1 MYIKT
6 ESVNEAFVEI
16 LKLLSIEGQESA
28 PKNKKIKEIINLCVE
43 VDNPRNRVVT
53 SIKRKI
59 DMAFA
64 FGQLSW
70 YLDGRNDLEM
80 MEYYSKSFINNSD
93 DGKTLNS
100 AYGYRIFNGEH
111 PLINFN
117 QWENVKRI
125 LKDDNDSRQA
135 IIHLHTPNDKK
146 IKDEVCTLSLQFLIR
161 DNKLN
166 MITTMR
172 SNDIYI
178 GFTYDVFIFTLMQE
192 ILANELGV
200 ELGKYYHNVGSMHI
214 YEDQFYLL
222 EDIQEN
228 KLPEMKKINNKL
240 NDFKDIISIEST
252 IREMVQNNSHSFEQI
267 FIHTLTK
274 FEDELK
280 DNYLNI
286 FAWGSFMLKAS
297 QKMYINKYNNVI
309 LDKVRKNNETNADVL
324 QHINNFKEEGRK
336 IIIDGVDGTGKS
348 TLSKIIGEEF
358 NLQIQ
363 HYHAPSDH
371 FGFYDNYMYNLENNN
386 NTVFD
391 RFFLSEIAYSK
402 FLNRECYIKDHE
414 IEKLIDKCKKQEA
427 AFIFIIAKN
436 QEQLDIV
443 KNRLKDEDKQYF
455 DKIEKMNKQYKKLS
469 KLLEDKGLE
478 VIIKD
483 VE

>member
-1 MYIKT
+1 MHIKT
-6 ESVNEAFVEI
+6 KSVNEAFVKI

-28 PKNKKIKEIINLCVE
+28 PKNKKIKELINLCIE
-43 VDNPRNRVVT
+43 VDNPRNRVIT
-53 SIKRKI
+53 SIERKI

-64 FGQLSW
+64 FGELSW

-80 MEYYSKSFINNSD
+80 MKYYSESFANNSD

-117 QWENVKRI
+117 QWNNVKRI

-146 IKDEVCTLSLQFLIR
+146 TKDEVCTLSLQFLIR

-172 SNDIYI
+172 SNDIFS
-178 GFTYDVFIFTLMQE
+178 GFTYDVFIFTLLQE
-192 ILANELGV
+192 ILANELDI
-200 ELGKYYHNVGSMHI
+200 ELGKYYHNVGSMHV

-252 IREMVQNNSHSFEQI
+252 IRELVQNNNHSFDQI
-267 FIHTLTK
+267 LTHTLTK
-274 FEDELK
+274 FEDELE
-280 DNYLNI
+280 DDYLNI

-297 QKMYINKYNNVI
+297 QKMNINKYNNIV
-309 LDKVRKNNETNADVL
+309 LDKVRKSNETNADVL
-324 QHINNFKEEGRK
+324 QHINNFKKEGRK

-348 TLSKIIGEEF
+348 TLSKLIGEEF
-358 NLQIQ
+358 DLQIQ
-363 HYHAPSDH
+363 HYHTPSDH
-371 FGFYDNYMYNLENNN
+371 FGFYDNYMYNLENND

-414 IEKLIDKCKKQEA
+414 VEKLIDKCKKREA
-427 AFIFIIAKN
+427 VFIFIIAKN
-436 QEQLDIV
+436 KEQMDIV
-443 KNRLKDEDKQYF
+443 KNRLKEEDKQYF
-455 DKIEKMNKQYKKLS
+455 DKIEKMNEQYKKLS
-469 KLLEDKGLE
+469 RLLEDKGLQ

>member
-6 ESVNEAFVEI
+6 ESVNEAFVKI
-16 LKLLSIEGQESA
+16 LKLLSVEGQESA
-28 PKNKKIKEIINLCVE
+28 PKNKKIKELINLCVE

-117 QWENVKRI
+117 QWENIKRI

-172 SNDIYI
+172 SNDIFI
-178 GFTYDVFIFTLMQE
+178 GFTYDVFIFTLLQE

-200 ELGKYYHNVGSMHI
+200 ELGKYYHNVGSMHV

-222 EDIQEN
+222 DDIKEN
-228 KLPEMKKINNKL
+228 KLPEMKKIDNKL
-240 NDFKDIISIEST
+240 NDFKDIISIENT
-252 IREMVQNNSHSFEQI
+252 IRELVQSKNHSFEHI
-267 FIHTLTK
+267 LDHTLTT

-297 QKMYINKYNNVI
+297 QKMNVNEYNNII
-309 LDKVRKNNETNADVL
+309 LDKVRKSNETNADVL
-324 QHINNFKEEGRK
+324 QHINNFKKQNKK
-336 IIIDGVDGTGKS
+336 IVVEGVDGTGKS
-348 TLSKIIGEEF
+348 TLSKSIGEEF

-371 FGFYDNYMYNLENNN
+371 FSFYDNYMYNLENKD
-386 NTVFD
+386 NTIFD

-402 FLNRECYIKDHE
+402 FLNRDCKIKDHE
-414 IEKLIDKCKKQEA
+414 IEKLIDQCKKQDVV
-427 AFIFIIAKN
+427 FVFIIAKN
-436 QEQLDIV
+436 QDQLDII
-443 KNRLKDEDKQYF
+443 KNRLEDEDKHYT
-455 DKIEKMNKQYKKLS
+455 DKIEKMNKQYIELS
-469 KLLEDKGLE
+469 KLLENKGLQ
-478 VIIKD
+478 VIIKN